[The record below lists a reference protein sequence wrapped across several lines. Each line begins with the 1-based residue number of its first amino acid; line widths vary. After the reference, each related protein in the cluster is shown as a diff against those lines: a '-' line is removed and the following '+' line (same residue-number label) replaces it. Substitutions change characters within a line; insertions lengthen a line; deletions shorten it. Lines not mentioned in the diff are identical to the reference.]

1 MIIHIKRIDSIKLYV
16 SRSEGSVNPDQNT
29 LFENPDVNALLEI
42 PTIKFQLEK

>member
-1 MIIHIKRIDSIKLYV
+1 MLIHIKRIGSMKLYV
-16 SRSEGSVNPDQNT
+16 SRSEGTEKLDHNT